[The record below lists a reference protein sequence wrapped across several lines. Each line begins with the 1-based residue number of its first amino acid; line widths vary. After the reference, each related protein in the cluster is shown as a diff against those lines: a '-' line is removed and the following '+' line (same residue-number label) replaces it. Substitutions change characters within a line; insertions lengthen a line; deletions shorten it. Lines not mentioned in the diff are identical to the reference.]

1 MSKKFV
7 EKSQMKKVRPDW
19 FAGCE
24 VVWWFRKQIQWSGWK
39 IWEGGGRFLVFS
51 GDGWVTFM
59 GSSFAKKPGPGN
71 QKNTNSWKK
80 RGWEIWPQN
89 WGRAYCRY
97 EGWELHFT
105 QGLVLKIVIPWP
117 SFQPGRPQFW
127 GRVLS
132 PGTPENGV
140 STLKPWTQKFRNSE
154 AEKTAPPDLKI
165 RGCWG
170 AISRHQGRVLRL
182 AFSWSRLKNRHKTQ
196 GKRKNTEPTK
206 KKLDEAQRENKN
218 AIQKPIQYLKGN
230 ENIFLARTDRWKETN
245 MTYVKYI

>member
-39 IWEGGGRFLVFS
+39 IWEGGGAFSCFFWGQLGHFYGKQFCKKTRPWKSKKNEFL
-51 GDGWVTFM
+51 
-59 GSSFAKKPGPGN
+59 KKTGVGN
-71 QKNTNSWKK
+71 LIK
-80 RGWEIWPQN
+80 N

-97 EGWELHFT
+97 EGWKLHFT
-105 QGLVLKIVIPWP
+105 QGLVLKMAIPWP

-170 AISRHQGRVLRL
+170 AISRHQGRLLRL
-182 AFSWSRLKNRHKTQ
+182 AFSWSSSF
-196 GKRKNTEPTK
+196 G
-206 KKLDEAQRENKN
+206 
-218 AIQKPIQYLKGN
+218 
-230 ENIFLARTDRWKETN
+230 IFLPA
-245 MTYVKYI
+245 